1 MTLISVYNWIDEMKI
16 FSIFYKYLYIIIII
30 NILKET
36 GRMIFKVSHG
46 FSFRIVGEYIPDMSD
61 LYKYFKKNPKEIK
74 YYLKSIILPTLYIVE

>member
-1 MTLISVYNWIDEMKI
+1 MIICLYNWIDEMKF
-16 FSIFYKYLYIIIII
+16 FSIFIYIYINIIIII
-30 NILKET
+30 NILKDT